1 MDRSKFY
8 KYLKNNLSPKLSQG
22 QVDGLEACLNE
33 GERRK
38 VKKEYLAA
46 ILAECWHETGG
57 QMEPVKETVYADST
71 DRNPSDATVI
81 KRLDSAFSKGQLP
94 WVKTPYWKD
103 GWFGRGVIQLT
114 HKANYDKF
122 NVNKETALQ
131 LIPSVRVAF
140 DGILTGGFTGK
151 KARDYDDAKG
161 YRYSASRA
169 TVNGDTKAN
178 GPKIEKYGRIFE
190 GALTSAGYK

>member
-57 QMEPVKETVYADST
+57 QMEPVKETVYASST
-71 DRNPSDATVI
+71 DRNPSDETVI
-81 KRLDSAFSKGQLP
+81 KRLDSSYAKGQLT

-103 GWFGRGVIQLT
+103 GWFGRGLIQLT

-122 NVNKETALQ
+122 GVTKDTSLDLKE
-131 LIPSVRVAF
+131 SVRVAF

-151 KARDYDDAKG
+151 KASNYDDSKG
-161 YRYSASRA
+161 YRYAASRA
-169 TVNGDTKAN
+169 TVNWDVSAT
-178 GPKIEKYGRIFE
+178 GPKIEKYGKIFE